1 MNTYFTNK
9 ETYLA
14 YRSAWKAEYK
24 QLSQDIRDLKFCRGF
39 PQAKRFENYAGK
51 NVERYREIEKRL
63 FNNVNTCVEW
73 KLAEYRDK
81 ASAMMEDL
89 KEAKVKAQ
97 EQYLVAQS
105 EQLVSA

>member
-1 MNTYFTNK
+1 MNTSFTNK
-9 ETYLA
+9 ESYLA

-24 QLSQDIRDLKFCRGF
+24 QLSQDIRDLKFCRAF
-39 PQAKRFENYAGK
+39 PRANRFNNPY

-63 FNNVNTCVEW
+63 FNNPNTCVEW
-73 KLAEYRDK
+73 KLEQARAK
-81 ASAMMEDL
+81 ATAMLEDL

-97 EQYLVAQS
+97 EQYLAAQS